1 MRVGLLWPQ
10 STAVWNAGTM
20 YFENLHTSAAMAA
33 RPDEQIVRI
42 EAPAPEPERRRGW
55 LGKRRTP
62 LAPPIVRAAAASGA
76 DVLFGD
82 ANQMHDFGAPWI
94 GWIPDFQH
102 RALPEYFDPAEI
114 AGRDTAYTEMAERAA
129 RVLLSSED
137 ARRDFEQFAPERAH
151 KARVA
156 SFVSLMD
163 DAVFSV
169 DPTDTVFRHGIT
181 GPFVVVPNQWWRHKN
196 HEAAIRA
203 AGILRARGSE
213 LTWVFTG
220 ALSDYRAP
228 GHADALLA
236 LIDELGLAGHARVL
250 GMIDRDDQL
259 QLMRAA
265 EMVVQPSLFEGWST
279 VVEDAKTLGQRIVLS
294 DLDVHREQEPPAALF
309 FERHS
314 AEDLAAKVEQMLAG
328 ARIKPDEREAHAAS
342 LVRAEAFGRRFLDIC
357 AEAAGE
363 GRA

>member
-20 YFENLHTSAAMAA
+20 YFENLLASAEMAA
-33 RPDEQIVRI
+33 RPGEEIVRVV
-42 EAPAPEPERRRGW
+42 PAPPRKRLFGKTRAPEV
-55 LGKRRTP
+55 
-62 LAPPIVRAAAASGA
+62 PPIVTAAAASAA

-82 ANQMHDFGAPWI
+82 ANQMEDFTVPWI

-102 RALPEYFDPAEI
+102 RELPEYFDPAEI
-114 AGRDTAYTEMAERAA
+114 AGRDAAYLEMAERAA

-137 ARRDFEQFAPERAH
+137 AAADLARFAPQWAH

-156 SFVSLMD
+156 SFVSLVP
-163 DAVFSV
+163 DALFAE
-169 DPTDTVFRHGIT
+169 DPAGTVGRHDIA
-181 GPFVVVPNQWWRHKN
+181 GPFVLVPNQWWRHKD
-196 HEAAIRA
+196 HETAIRA
-203 AGILRARGSE
+203 AALLRDRGVQ

-228 GHADALLA
+228 QHVEGLLA
-236 LIDELGLAGHARVL
+236 LIGELALDDTVKVL
-250 GMIDRDDQL
+250 GMLPRDEQL

-309 FERHS
+309 FAQRS
-314 AEDLAAKVEQMLAG
+314 AEDLAARVEEMLAG
-328 ARIKPDEREAHAAS
+328 TVARPDEASARAAS
-342 LVRAEAFGRRFLDIC
+342 LDRARTFGRRFLDIC

-363 GRA
+363 AR